1 MVCLKISLLL
11 DEVGKLGWT
20 LGERQFTEVDGK
32 KMKLSDIEKKIN
44 PYLPERCSE

>member
-1 MVCLKISLLL
+1 M

-20 LGERQFTEVDGK
+20 LGDVQFTEVDGK
-32 KMKLSDIEKKIN
+32 KMKLSDIEKIEV